1 MWGVHG
7 FATEKEGNL
16 YTAEVRT
23 GRVQKYTPCKGC
35 KSRFARRQAWRAF
48 GRSGALFWKEWEA
61 GFWLSTL
68 STGPAF
74 PRLFF
79 LRPKGTRWP
88 IPASG
93 LEKGMSSINRRLAID
108 CRAPIDLPVAFED
121 VGVLEP
127 CSSLNFESSVCST
140 TTPTDPTAP
149 MRVMKSLS
157 ARWSGHKTPRT
168 LSRQRPHRSA
178 SRRESSR

>member
-74 PRLFF
+74 PQLFF

-93 LEKGMSSINRRLAID
+93 LEKGDAPASTGAWRSIVG
-108 CRAPIDLPVAFED
+108 LP
-121 VGVLEP
+121 
-127 CSSLNFESSVCST
+127 ST
-140 TTPTDPTAP
+140 F
-149 MRVMKSLS
+149 LS
-157 ARWSGHKTPRT
+157 PLKM
-168 LSRQRPHRSA
+168 
-178 SRRESSR
+178 